1 MEVARGKELIPSFS
15 LSSTGSLFSSVCSGA
30 AGKHA
35 AGTCWDSQ
43 AGEDGETVQL
53 HYVHPAL

>member
-1 MEVARGKELIPSFS
+1 MDVARGKDLFFPFS

-35 AGTCWDSQ
+35 AGTCWDPQ
-43 AGEDGETVQL
+43 AGEDGETMQL
-53 HYVHPAL
+53 HCVHPAL